1 MEWLTEHFLLVMLAA
16 ATVFAAVWLILM
28 RKRLDMHPAV
38 AVLLAVAH
46 TAAGVFCVKAF
57 AFLESGGSNAGG
69 MSLYGAIFFLPVLY
83 YFGAKL
89 TKRPVSAV
97 FDLFTICIMGT
108 LLLARINCIFSGC
121 CIGKML
127 PGSESL
133 RWPTR
138 EMEIVF
144 YIVMIPILIRRIRRN
159 TLPGSAFPIYLA
171 AYGSFRFFVEFLRES
186 EYVAGIFHISHL
198 WSVIAIC
205 IGASVYLEMA
215 SKQKVKNKKSKKH
228 QGGRY

>member
-1 MEWLTEHFLLVMLAA
+1 MEWLTEHFLYVILAV
-16 ATVFAAVWLILM
+16 ATVFAAVWLVCM
-28 RKRLDMHPAV
+28 RDRLNMHAAV
-38 AVLLAVAH
+38 AVVLAVLH

-108 LLLARINCIFSGC
+108 LLLARVNCIFSGC

-127 PGSESL
+127 PGSESM

-138 EMEIVF
+138 EMEMVF
-144 YIVMIPILIRRIRRN
+144 YVVMIPILIRRIRKD

-171 AYGSFRFFVEFLRES
+171 AYGLFRFLVEFLRES

-198 WSVIAIC
+198 WSVIAIAAGVS
-205 IGASVYLEMA
+205 IWSEMV
-215 SKQKVKNKKSKKH
+215 SKQKKKTKKSL
-228 QGGRY
+228 RR

>member
-1 MEWLTEHFLLVMLAA
+1 MEWLTGHILYVVLAA
-16 ATVFAAVWLILM
+16 ATVVSAVWLVYM
-28 RKRLDMHPAV
+28 RDRLNMHAAV
-38 AVLLAVAH
+38 AVVLAVVH

-57 AFLESGGSNAGG
+57 AFLESGGGNAGG

-97 FDLFTICIMGT
+97 FDLFTICIMVT
-108 LLLARINCIFSGC
+108 LLLSRVNCIFSGC

-138 EMEIVF
+138 EMEMVF
-144 YIVMIPILIRRIRRN
+144 YVVMIP
-159 TLPGSAFPIYLA
+159 FQ
-171 AYGSFRFFVEFLRES
+171 
-186 EYVAGIFHISHL
+186 
-198 WSVIAIC
+198 
-205 IGASVYLEMA
+205 IGRAHV
-215 SKQKVKNKKSKKH
+215 
-228 QGGRY
+228 